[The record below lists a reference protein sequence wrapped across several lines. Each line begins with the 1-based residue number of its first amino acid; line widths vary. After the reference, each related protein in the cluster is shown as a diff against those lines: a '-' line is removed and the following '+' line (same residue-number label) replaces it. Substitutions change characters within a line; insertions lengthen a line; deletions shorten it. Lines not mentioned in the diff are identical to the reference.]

1 MLSTRAVRLSFIKG
15 DETVYSEKVLEHF
28 REPRNVGELEG
39 ADAVGDV
46 GNPKCGDM
54 MRITLKINPDTDII
68 EDIRFKTFGCGAAI
82 AVSSMLTEL
91 VKGKTLQEA
100 LALNNQTVADELG
113 GLPPVKMHCSV
124 LGEQGIV
131 AALQDYFSKHP
142 EKTPPAELVKKAK
155 YLEGVDPHGDDH

>member
-1 MLSTRAVRLSFIKG
+1 M
-15 DETVYSEKVLEHF
+15 YSEKVLEHF
-28 REPRNVGELEG
+28 RDPRNVGELED

-54 MRITLKINPDTDII
+54 MRITMKINPETEVI

-91 VKGKTLQEA
+91 VKGRTLAEA
-100 LALNNQTVADELG
+100 LQVDNKTVVEELG
-113 GLPPVKMHCSV
+113 GLPPVKLHCSV
-124 LGEQGIV
+124 LGEQGIA

-142 EKTPPAELVKKAK
+142 EKTPPPLLLEKIK
-155 YLEGVDPHGDDH
+155 YLEGVDPHGEEHG